1 MTEQLFYAKKD
12 SEYVNEEVFSGEF
25 SLGAKEGDF
34 FFNTRFNAAKIEEI
48 KKKFGNNIEVVR
60 VKSEDNQLKTY
71 RKTATIQAEQFDG
84 SAEMIERYAIE
95 HVETAFPTKL
105 NDLGHAK
112 TFYLDNL
119 EGALIVNIGDW
130 IATGVQGEHWAI
142 ADDVFKASYVEV
154 EE

>member
-60 VKSEDNQLKTY
+60 VKSEDNQLKAY

-84 SAEMIERYAIE
+84 SDEMIERYSINFWRN
-95 HVETAFPTKL
+95 TNNPMYQF
-105 NDLGHAK
+105 K
-112 TFYLDNL
+112 TLEGPMYLD
-119 EGALIVNIGDW
+119 IGDW
-130 IATGVQGEHWAI
+130 IATGVKGEHWAI

-154 EE
+154 DDED